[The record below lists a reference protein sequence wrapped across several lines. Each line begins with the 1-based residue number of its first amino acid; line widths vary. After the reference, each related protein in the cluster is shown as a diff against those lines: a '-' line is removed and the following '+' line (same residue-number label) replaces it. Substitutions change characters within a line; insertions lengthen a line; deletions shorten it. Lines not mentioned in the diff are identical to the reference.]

1 MIMKTIYDLMTK
13 DVVTITKN
21 ANLNEIIKIMKEK
34 GVGKL
39 PVVDNDVVIGVV
51 TRDDLLISSEKAPMP
66 PVIALNDL
74 FWALTKNK
82 NFKERYE
89 KFIAFEAQGFM
100 RKRFLKAYKD
110 TSIESVITD
119 ILEKDYEFALV
130 FEDEKLVGILTK
142 SDLINSL

>member
-1 MIMKTIYDLMTK
+1 MKTVYDLMTK
-13 DVVTITKN
+13 DVITIGKN
-21 ANLNEIIKIMKEK
+21 TNLNEIIKIMKEK

-39 PVVDNDVVIGVV
+39 PVVDGDEVVGVV

-82 NFKERYE
+82 TFKEKYE

-100 RKRFLKAYKD
+100 RKRFLKVYKES
-110 TSIESVITD
+110 SIESVITD

-130 FEDEKLVGILTK
+130 FENEKLVGILTK

>member
-1 MIMKTIYDLMTK
+1 MKTIYDLMTK

-51 TRDDLLISSEKAPMP
+51 TRDDLLISNEKAPMP

>member
-1 MIMKTIYDLMTK
+1 MKTIYDLMTK

>member
-1 MIMKTIYDLMTK
+1 MKTVYDLMTK
-13 DVVTITKN
+13 DVITIGKN
-21 ANLNEIIKIMKEK
+21 TNLNEIIKIMKEK

-39 PVVDNDVVIGVV
+39 PVVDGDEVVGVV

-82 NFKERYE
+82 TFKEKYE

-100 RKRFLKAYKD
+100 RKRFLKVYKES
-110 TSIESVITD
+110 SIENVITD

-130 FEDEKLVGILTK
+130 FENEKLVGILTK

>member
-1 MIMKTIYDLMTK
+1 MKTVYDLMTK
-13 DVVTITKN
+13 DVITIGKN
-21 ANLNEIIKIMKEK
+21 TNLNEIIKIMKEK

-39 PVVDNDVVIGVV
+39 PVVDNDEVVGVV

-82 NFKERYE
+82 TFKEKYE

-100 RKRFLKAYKD
+100 RKRFLKVYKES
-110 TSIESVITD
+110 SIENVITD

-130 FEDEKLVGILTK
+130 FENEKLVGILTK